1 MKRIR
6 DLSMLLVCALTIA
19 MMLGMTASAAPKVMP
34 DGGVFDAE
42 YYAQKN
48 PDVVGAVGSDESVLY
63 QHYLNNGK
71 AEGRAAYDPADAATV
86 NKLLNTETEKQ
97 LGKSTAKASK
107 KGSAKVT
114 EKAKSGTKTSGKS
127 AGKTTAAK
135 SGQAAKAQTS
145 SSGNAGGQEYVLNT
159 STMKFHLPG
168 CSSVD
173 KMSKAN
179 KQVVN
184 DSRDHIL
191 SLGYSPC
198 KRCNP

>member
-86 NKLLNTETEKQ
+86 NKLLNTATEKQ

-114 EKAKSGTKTSGKS
+114 EKAKS